1 MSHAFQYD
9 LFQDAPDEIDL
20 LRTQCIETRN
30 MADNVRKGCFKRIN
44 DMGKELIK
52 MKEDHDRL
60 ERRLC
65 VLEKHLHLNNTDFSL
80 SIEAVVG
87 LKSK

>member
-1 MSHAFQYD
+1 MHAFQYD
-9 LFQDAPDEIDL
+9 LFQEAPDEIDL

-44 DMGKELIK
+44 DMSKELIK
-52 MKEDHDRL
+52 MKEDQDQMQ
-60 ERRLC
+60 RRLC
-65 VLEKHLHLNNTDFSL
+65 RLESKLQMNNTDFSL